1 LVAKRGDNVR
11 RFIIVLALVAVTCG
25 GCGLE
30 KELVLDIPNSSA
42 QIIMK
47 LIPAG
52 KFDMGSPESET
63 DREVEEGPQH
73 QVTIKEPFYM
83 GVYEVTQEQW
93 EAVTGYNPSYFVAP
107 GNPVEQVSW
116 NDCQGFIAELNEKGI
131 GTFRLPTEAEWEY
144 ACRAGSETRYFFG
157 DDPGYTE
164 IGDYAW
170 YRDNSGGITHIVG
183 QKEPNAWGLYDMHGN
198 VIEWCK
204 DWYGDYDSLAQT
216 DPQGPDT
223 GSARVIR
230 GSGIA
235 HFAQQCRSAYR
246 SLNAPTD
253 SNKAMGFRL
262 VMIAP

>member
-1 LVAKRGDNVR
+1 MR
-11 RFIIVLALVAVTCG
+11 RLIIVLALVAVICG

-52 KFDMGSPESET
+52 KFDMGSPESEA

-73 QVTIKEPFYM
+73 EVTIKEPFYM

-93 EAVTGYNPSYFVAP
+93 EAVNGDNPSFFTAP

-116 NDCQGFIAELNEKGI
+116 NDCQGFIAELNTKGI

-144 ACRAGSETRYFFG
+144 ACRAGSETRYFYG
-157 DDPGYTE
+157 DDPVYAD

-170 YRDNSGGITHIVG
+170 YQGNSGGVTHIVG
-183 QKEPNAWGLYDMHGN
+183 QKGPNAWGLYDMHGN
-198 VIEWCK
+198 VMEWCK
-204 DWYGDYDSLAQT
+204 DWYGEYDGSAQT

-223 GSARVIR
+223 GSYRVIR
-230 GSGIA
+230 SSCFA
-235 HFAQQCRSAYR
+235 HLPQRCRSAYR
-246 SLNAPTD
+246 TLSLATEK
-253 SNKAMGFRL
+253 NKSVGLRL
-262 VMIAP
+262 VRIAP